1 MTKYTQ
7 DNLPNFDRVEAEA
20 REQDIDVWQ
29 TTDRLAKFYVRM
41 DKCKDPKVIPLC
53 RKQKKA
59 LQYYFTA
66 EYRKSKE
73 RV

>member
-1 MTKYTQ
+1 MIQ

-20 REQDIDVWQ
+20 REHDIDVRD
-29 TTDRLAKFYVRM
+29 TIGRLSRFYVRM
-41 DKCKDPKVIPLC
+41 DKCKDPKVIQLC

-59 LQYYFTA
+59 LQYYFTD

-73 RV
+73 RS

>member
-1 MTKYTQ
+1 MIQ

-20 REQDIDVWQ
+20 REQDIDVRD
-29 TTDRLAKFYVRM
+29 TIGRLSRFYVRM
-41 DKCKDPKVIPLC
+41 DKCKDPKVIQLC

-59 LQYYFTA
+59 LQYYFTD

-73 RV
+73 RS

>member
-7 DNLPNFDRVEAEA
+7 DNLPNFDMVEAEA
-20 REQDIDVWQ
+20 RERDIDVWD

-41 DKCKDPKVIPLC
+41 DKCKDPRIIQLC
-53 RKQKKA
+53 RKQKKT
-59 LQYYFTA
+59 LQYYFTS

>member
-1 MTKYTQ
+1 MLEQ
-7 DNLPNFDRVEAEA
+7 PNLPNFDKAEAEA
-20 REQDIDVWQ
+20 RERDINVLL
-29 TTDRLAKFYVRM
+29 TIGRLAKFYMNM

-73 RV
+73 RG

>member
-1 MTKYTQ
+1 MIQ

-20 REQDIDVWQ
+20 REQDIDVRQ

-41 DKCKDPKVIPLC
+41 DKCKNPKVIPLC
-53 RKQKKA
+53 RRQKKV

-73 RV
+73 RS

>member
-7 DNLPNFDRVEAEA
+7 DNIPNFDRVEAEA
-20 REQDIDVWQ
+20 RERDIDVWD
-29 TTDRLAKFYVRM
+29 TTDRLSKFYVRM
-41 DKCKDPKVIPLC
+41 DKCKNPKVIPLC
-53 RKQKKA
+53 REQKKA